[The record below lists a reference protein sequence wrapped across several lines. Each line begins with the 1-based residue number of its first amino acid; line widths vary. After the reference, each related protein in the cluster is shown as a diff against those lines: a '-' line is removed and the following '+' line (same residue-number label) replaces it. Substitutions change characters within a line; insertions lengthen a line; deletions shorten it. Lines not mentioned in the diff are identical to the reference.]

1 MRKRA
6 PRLSAV
12 AAAAAAAEVTAA
24 KAKAAAAEAEA
35 EKAAAAAA
43 TADADAATAAAAANS
58 SGYHRAASSPP
69 RTATSKL
76 VEAEAHARELRLAQL
91 HAAEIEQRARF
102 ESAARLRFESA
113 ARLLS
118 SIAPSS
124 AATAAAAALAQAEM
138 QARLS
143 AQAAAVGADL
153 VAERRQRETA
163 EALASAE
170 ELARVAIEPGDT
182 RRGRCSARGDL
193 RPYAL
198 MHSALRK

>member
-102 ESAARLRFESA
+102 ESAARL
-113 ARLLS
+113 LS